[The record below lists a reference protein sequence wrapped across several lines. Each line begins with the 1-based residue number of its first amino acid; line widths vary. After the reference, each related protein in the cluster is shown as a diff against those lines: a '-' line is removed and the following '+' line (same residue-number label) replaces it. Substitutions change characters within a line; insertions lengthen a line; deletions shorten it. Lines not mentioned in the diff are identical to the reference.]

1 MDLYSI
7 QNDLIANRSA
17 DAWFTPNI
25 AGPTFHYR
33 WQYGAAGS
41 DGFSY
46 IIGEHNGHAVLREEP
61 SLTMNWGLE
70 VDSDDRQRRFE
81 WAGHFPDPTVR
92 PFWADFFWQGALI
105 DRVELASVDGGRGTI
120 PLPHFG
126 KTVTDYELAVAALVH
141 DLSGA
146 HEGNPRAL
154 IEDLGVTVERDEN
167 RWGAA
172 ARGMPQIY

>member
-25 AGPTFHYR
+25 AGPTFNYR
-33 WQYGAAGS
+33 WQYGTVGP
-41 DGFSY
+41 DPISY
-46 IIGEHNGHAVLREEP
+46 IIGEHTGHAVLREDT
-61 SLTMNWGLE
+61 SLTVNWGLE
-70 VDSDDRQRRFE
+70 VDGDDRQRHFD
-81 WAGHFPDPTVR
+81 WAKQFPDSTVR

-120 PLPHFG
+120 PLPHYG
-126 KTVTDYELAVAALVH
+126 KTVTDYELAVAALIH

-146 HEGNPRAL
+146 HEGSPRRL
-154 IEDLGVTVERDEN
+154 VEQLGFTVERDEN
-167 RWGAA
+167 RWSAA
-172 ARGMPQIY
+172 APGVPQIY